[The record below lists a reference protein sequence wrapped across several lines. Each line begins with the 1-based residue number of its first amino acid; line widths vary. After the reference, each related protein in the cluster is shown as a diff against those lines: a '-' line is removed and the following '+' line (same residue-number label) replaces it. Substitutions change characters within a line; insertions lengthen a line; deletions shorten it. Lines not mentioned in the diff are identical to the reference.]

1 MFDDYKQDVFR
12 FRFSIMNDKNFAD
25 IDKLLK
31 KIGKEVFIE
40 ILYPLL
46 VKNKDIDIEGV
57 ARNNKRFAAFTKSS
71 QRTRISNAKRLF
83 LQYGVKDILYVIINS
98 KRVDEGARQF
108 ALKYYED
115 L

>member
-1 MFDDYKQDVFR
+1 
-12 FRFSIMNDKNFAD
+12 MNDENFAG

-46 VKNKDIDIEGV
+46 VKNKDIDAEDV
-57 ARNNKRFAAFTKSS
+57 ARSNKRFATFTKSS

-83 LQYGVKDILYVIINS
+83 LQFGAKDILYVIINS

-108 ALKYYED
+108 ALKYYEE